1 MVSGKIFFYLLR
13 QRAHQNYLEHIPHFL
28 ALLALS
34 SVYNAQYAA
43 GNHCYGDNNNSKLTP
58 CPL

>member
-34 SVYNAQYAA
+34 SVYSAQYAA
-43 GNHCYGDNNNSKLTP
+43 GNHCYGDNNNP
-58 CPL
+58 